1 MALTFRS
8 TAHSEVGLV
17 RKNNQDSAYA
27 SADLI
32 VVADGMG
39 GAAAGDLASAV
50 AVKAIS
56 DLDAD
61 LAARLEAATEQRPT
75 NAPDGLPDG
84 PTGDLLA
91 VTADALDRANQALAA
106 LTEDDPAL
114 DGMGTTLCGFILL
127 GDGAGLV
134 NIGDSRAYLLRDGVL
149 GRVSKDHSWVQTLVD
164 AGRITEE
171 EALDHPHRSLI
182 MRVLNGKPNHHPD
195 LEFLELHPDDRLLVC
210 SDGLC
215 GLVTDAQ
222 IAPLAANPDREVA
235 VASLVDL
242 AHAAGGYD
250 NITIILA
257 DVVEGEPTD
266 GVQVLGSA
274 RTQQVPSLA
283 EPTTRIPLLPS
294 RTPRARNPE
303 DERYAPVSGR
313 GTRLGLKVALGILL
327 PVLVLVAGGFGWY
340 SYSQTRFYLGPN
352 DQAVAVF
359 RGVPDTIVGRPLSQ
373 VVAEDGV
380 LLSEL
385 PPLYVDQVKKLIPVT
400 DLAAGKSR
408 LAELKVI
415 AAKCVAQ
422 RAAHARASEAPATP
436 SPSPTGSASPTA
448 PSGSAAPSA
457 VRPRPSGTASATASA
472 TASTTPSPTPSPA
485 QPTAPGDC

>member
-27 SADLI
+27 SPDLI

-50 AVKAIS
+50 AVKAIA

-61 LAARLEAATEQRPT
+61 LAARLAAASEKRPGT
-75 NAPDGLPDG
+75 APEGLPEG

-114 DGMGTTLCGFILL
+114 DGMGTTLCGFVLL

-149 GRVSKDHSWVQTLVD
+149 KRVSKDHSWVQTLVD

-171 EALDHPHRSLI
+171 EALEHPHRSLI

-195 LEFLELHPDDRLLVC
+195 LEFLELHAGDRLLVC

-222 IAPLAANPDREVA
+222 IGPLAANPDREVA

-257 DVVEGEPTD
+257 DVVDGEPEGD
-266 GVQVLGSA
+266 AQVLGSA
-274 RTQQVPSLA
+274 RTQQVPALG
-283 EPTTRIPLLPS
+283 EPTTRIPLLPGPK
-294 RTPRARNPE
+294 PRRRNAE

-313 GTRLGLKVALGILL
+313 GTRLGLRIALGILV
-327 PVLVLVAGGFGWY
+327 PVLLLVAGGFGWY

-359 RGVPDTIVGRPLSQ
+359 RGVPDKILGRPLSQ

-385 PPLYVDQVKKLIPVT
+385 PPLYVDQVRKLIPVV
-400 DLAAGKSR
+400 DLATGKSK
-408 LAELKVI
+408 LAELKGI

-422 RAAHARASEAPATP
+422 RAAHARQTETPTP
-436 SPSPTGSASPTA
+436 SPSASPATTA
-448 PSGSAAPSA
+448 TPAGSAAPT
-457 VRPRPSGTASATASA
+457 TASPQPSATASV
-472 TASTTPSPTPSPA
+472 TGSPSSSPSATPSPA
-485 QPTAPGDC
+485 QPTAPEDC

>member
-17 RKNNQDSAYA
+17 RKNNQDSAYV
-27 SADLI
+27 SADLV

-50 AVKAIS
+50 AVKAIT

-61 LAARLEAATEQRPT
+61 LAARLEAASQQRPK
-75 NAPDGLPDG
+75 NAPEGLPDG

-91 VTADALDRANQALAA
+91 VIADALDRANQALAA

-114 DGMGTTLCGFILL
+114 DGMGTTLCGFALL

-134 NIGDSRAYLLRDGVL
+134 NIGDSRAYLLRDGHL
-149 GRVSKDHSWVQTLVD
+149 SRVSKDHSWVQTLVD

-195 LEFLELHPDDRLLVC
+195 LEFLELHPGDRLLVC

-250 NITIILA
+250 NITIILT
-257 DVVEGEPTD
+257 DVVD
-266 GVQVLGSA
+266 GRAQIK
-274 RTQQVPSLA
+274 RTIFKNEFSGLD
-283 EPTTRIPLLPS
+283 
-294 RTPRARNPE
+294 PRELENIA
-303 DERYAPVSGR
+303 
-313 GTRLGLKVALGILL
+313 
-327 PVLVLVAGGFGWY
+327 
-340 SYSQTRFYLGPN
+340 
-352 DQAVAVF
+352 DQ
-359 RGVPDTIVGRPLSQ
+359 
-373 VVAEDGV
+373 
-380 LLSEL
+380 
-385 PPLYVDQVKKLIPVT
+385 
-400 DLAAGKSR
+400 
-408 LAELKVI
+408 
-415 AAKCVAQ
+415 
-422 RAAHARASEAPATP
+422 
-436 SPSPTGSASPTA
+436 
-448 PSGSAAPSA
+448 
-457 VRPRPSGTASATASA
+457 
-472 TASTTPSPTPSPA
+472 
-485 QPTAPGDC
+485 